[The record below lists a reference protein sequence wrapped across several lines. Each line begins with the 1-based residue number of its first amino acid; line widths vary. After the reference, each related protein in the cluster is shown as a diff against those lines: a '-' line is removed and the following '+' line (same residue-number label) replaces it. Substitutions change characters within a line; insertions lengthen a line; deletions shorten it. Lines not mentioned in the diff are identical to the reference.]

1 MFCDTTLATFHRNR
15 ATTEVKDICLVIPIQ
30 GYDV

>member
-1 MFCDTTLATFHRNR
+1 MFCDVTLATYHQNR
-15 ATTEVKDICLVIPIQ
+15 TMTEVKDICLVRRIQ

>member
-1 MFCDTTLATFHRNR
+1 MFSDATLATYHRNR
-15 ATTEVKDICLVIPIQ
+15 ATTEMKDIRLVRRIQ

>member
-1 MFCDTTLATFHRNR
+1 MFCDVTLATYHRNR
-15 ATTEVKDICLVIPIQ
+15 ATTEVKDINLVRRIQ